1 MTSLAR
7 TINFTARDGSPITLT
22 RTARGETETFTLDYA
37 ITKRRLSRRRGDF
50 DRAVCTS
57 RRVATRVGTL
67 CRIMD
72 PDSEYWVEEYPGW
85 GWVVKQRN
93 WMNTVGTVTSLGVL
107 GDSIRRSR
115 LLSVAEVSRLTE
127 SEDATFTY

>member
-37 ITKRRLSRRRGDF
+37 ITVRRLSDRNRTN
-50 DRAVCTS
+50 RAVCDS

-85 GWVVKQRN
+85 GWIVKQRD
-93 WMNTVGTVTSLGVL
+93 WMKRVSTVTSLGVL
-107 GDSIRRSR
+107 GDSTRRSR
-115 LLSVAEVSRLTE
+115 FLSVAEVSRMTE